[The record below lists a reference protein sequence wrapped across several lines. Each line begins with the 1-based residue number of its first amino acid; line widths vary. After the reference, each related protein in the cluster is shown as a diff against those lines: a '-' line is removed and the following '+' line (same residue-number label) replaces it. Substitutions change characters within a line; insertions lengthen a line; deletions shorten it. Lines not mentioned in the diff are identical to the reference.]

1 MEKILI
7 SSDSS
12 LCVEFGSSISEEINQ
27 RVNAFAKLLEKENV
41 PGVTELVPTY
51 RSVTVHYRP
60 EQISY
65 ARLRTVL
72 EELSHRNVAVVQE
85 LQPEI
90 VIPVLY
96 GGTCGPDLPRVA
108 ALHGL
113 TEEEVVQLHTAPSY
127 LIYMMG
133 FLPGFCY
140 LGGLDKRIATSRL
153 EVPRVKI
160 PAGSVGIA
168 GEQTGIYPL
177 DSPGGWQLIGR
188 TPLKLY
194 DPQRPEPIL
203 LRAGMRLRYK
213 AIGRQEFECLWC
225 QEHPDEPLPGKEADR

>member
-113 TEEEVVQLHTAPSY
+113 TEEEVVRLHTAPSY

-140 LGGLDKRIATSRL
+140 LGLGQTDRNVS
-153 EVPRVKI
+153 
-160 PAGSVGIA
+160 AGSAA
-168 GEQTGIYPL
+168 GEDPRWFRRYCRGADWYLSLGFPWRVAVDRQNAAETLRPPKTG
-177 DSPGGWQLIGR
+177 
-188 TPLKLY
+188 
-194 DPQRPEPIL
+194 
-203 LRAGMRLRYK
+203 A
-213 AIGRQEFECLWC
+213 
-225 QEHPDEPLPGKEADR
+225 HPTSCWDETAV